1 MVAAVWF
8 TPPVLAPSGGLVAG
22 TSARQANQHM
32 GRTKRRCSTARS
44 TPVAPGGTFPSTCT
58 SCKCGMPPR
67 SSARCADQP
76 SRSNQFQP
84 GWQQTRTQACWIGSS
99 ATQSCYQLQLQPP
112 TLPTTAILPYCES
125 APSPQSMLVHR
136 NKPAVHRIRQNEGDA
151 LTAIYPA
158 WPRSIL
164 HGGRNLDVGQ

>member
-1 MVAAVWF
+1 MVAPVWF

-22 TSARQANQHM
+22 TSARQASQHM
-32 GRTKRRCSTARS
+32 GRTKRRCSTGRS

-58 SCKCGMPPR
+58 SCKCGRPPR

-99 ATQSCYQLQLQPP
+99 ATQSCYQLQFELPASPRYRHCALLRISAKP
-112 TLPTTAILPYCES
+112 TVNACSQKPATCAQESES
-125 APSPQSMLVHR
+125 APVPSPAL
-136 NKPAVHRIRQNEGDA
+136 IRARQTDLGQ
-151 LTAIYPA
+151 TYP
-158 WPRSIL
+158 
-164 HGGRNLDVGQ
+164 G